1 MSKPNFISQ
10 KIINKKVGGIHEIKH
25 VLTRDKP
32 IYVRLSILDL
42 SKLLLYDFRYK
53 YIGTKYDNSV
63 KLLFIDT
70 DSLAYE
76 IETNVYKDFYENKN
90 LFDFSDYAKD

>member
-10 KIINKKVGGIHEIKH
+10 KIINKKVGGIH
-25 VLTRDKP
+25 DKP

-76 IETNVYKDFYENKN
+76 IETNVYKDFYENKK

>member
-10 KIINKKVGGIHEIKH
+10 KIINKKVGGNHEIEQ

-32 IYVRLSILDL
+32 IYVGLSILDL

-53 YIGTKYDNSV
+53 YIGTKYDNSA
-63 KLLFIDT
+63 KLFMDT

-76 IETNVYKDFYENKN
+76 IETNVYKDFYENKK
-90 LFDFSDYAKD
+90 LFDFIDYAKD